1 MIFELINKPKTVIVQ
16 RNSSVDLMFNS
27 VHYPYKITCRL
38 DIDSALHV
46 SSPGGIGESVFL

>member
-1 MIFELINKPKTVIVQ
+1 MIFELITKPKTVIVQ

-27 VHYPYKITCRL
+27 VHYPYQITCRL

-46 SSPGGIGESVFL
+46 SSPGGIGASVFL